1 MRFAWSVRAQRVRS
15 FLYRWAA
22 EDRGSVATEYGLLLM
37 LIALAI
43 VVGATA
49 LGIAVSHMFDQ
60 GRSAI
65 PKISLHRAQ
74 SRTESVRPAP
84 RPCPVGRR
92 PDPPLSP
99 PRASVR
105 P

>member
-60 GRSAI
+60 GRSLRPRRRNEHSGASHW
-65 PKISLHRAQ
+65 PSLFVSYFDCFISFSAA
-74 SRTESVRPAP
+74 VRSPALF
-84 RPCPVGRR
+84 G
-92 PDPPLSP
+92 DG
-99 PRASVR
+99 
-105 P
+105 